1 MAKTSFKRRAAV
13 AKQQSRD
20 IKVTYKQGMFI
31 QCEAKIILYG
41 GAAGGGK
48 SYAQLIDA
56 MYCADRYPG
65 IRQLIL
71 RESFPE
77 LRRSLISKSFDL
89 FPPELFQWNE
99 NDMTWYHA
107 NGSIIEFGYLDSDD
121 RVSIYKSAEYD
132 IIRFDEATEFSEFRL
147 KYMQSRLRGANNFPK
162 QIKMSSNPDGTGHKY
177 LKKLFKVGVNE
188 PCVPFTEYIGRDPFT
203 GEQKH
208 ETRCYIPSLVW
219 ENEFLMKDDPEYITN
234 LMKLPE
240 KERKSLLEGSWDL
253 NDDAAFPEFDY
264 DIHVINGTKCFPNGI
279 PEHWRKWM
287 GVDNGYDDPFAW
299 YWFAVDEQGTVY
311 VYREFT
317 REKGDKA
324 TQIRYTTQAEK
335 VIEKSTYFDEMGN
348 EKRERFQFIA
358 AGHDAWQKH
367 VRDEEGK
374 SLIDWYIEGGL
385 GGFIPAIKDRK
396 FRKATLHEYLAPY
409 KDENIG
415 KMTAKLQIFDTCKVL
430 IEKLPEMIKDPDD
443 NEKVLDVDDHC
454 LSGDT
459 LIDTA
464 QGQIPIKDLVGK
476 TGLVHC
482 CDTDLTVSAMESFHN
497 VRKTQEDAEIFE
509 VELEDGRVFR
519 ATYNHPV
526 LTKQCWKQVG
536 ELTPDDEILCLEG
549 LQ

>member
-13 AKQQSRD
+13 AKQQSKD

-31 QCEAKIILYG
+31 QCEAKLILYG

-188 PCVPFTEYIGRDPFT
+188 PCVTFTEYIGRDPFT

-240 KERKSLLEGSWDL
+240 REKKALLEGSWDL

-264 DIHVINGTKCFPNGI
+264 DTHVYESAKLFPRGI
-279 PEHWRKWM
+279 PAHWKRWRS
-287 GVDNGYDDPFAW
+287 VDNGYDDPFAW
-299 YWFAVDEQGTVY
+299 YWYAVDEHGTVY

-317 REKGDKA
+317 REKGDRQTMIK
-324 TQIRYTTQAEK
+324 YSTQAER
-335 VIEKSTYFDEMGN
+335 VVEKSKYIDASGQEYS
-348 EKRERFQFIA
+348 ERFSFTV
-358 AGHDAWQKH
+358 AGHDAFASH
-367 VRDEEGK
+367 VRDEQGK
-374 SLIDWYIEGGL
+374 TLVDYYNDGGVY
-385 GGFIPAIKDRK
+385 GIIRAITDRK
-396 FRKATLHEYLAPY
+396 LRKATIHEYLAPY
-409 KDENIG
+409 MDENIG
-415 KMTAKLQIFDTCKVL
+415 KMTAKVL
-430 IEKLPEMIKDPDD
+430 IASDCKKLIEYLGEVIKDPSDS
-443 NEKVLDVDDHC
+443 EKYDEDGEWSHC
-454 LSGDT
+454 LDSFGYGLIAYHASKSAT
-459 LIDTA
+459 LKPEKSDIE
-464 QGQIPIKDLVGK
+464 KYREKLWRNMK
-476 TGLVHC
+476 R
-482 CDTDLTVSAMESFHN
+482 N
-497 VRKTQEDAEIFE
+497 NR
-509 VELEDGRVFR
+509 R
-519 ATYNHPV
+519 
-526 LTKQCWKQVG
+526 
-536 ELTPDDEILCLEG
+536 
-549 LQ
+549 